1 MFSTPT
7 GRRGGATGVLVALAV
22 AATLSAAYLV
32 WEPASADLA
41 AQVFR
46 SDLFAD
52 HGFLVWN
59 NDWYA
64 GHYLPGYS
72 LLFPPL
78 GAALGPRLVGALAV
92 VAAAALF
99 AAIAQAR
106 FGRDAW
112 LGSVWFAVAAVT
124 NLLLT
129 GRITFA
135 LGVAVGLGALLA
147 LQRRRPWVAAILAVL
162 TTLASPVAGLFA
174 VIAGAAVALAE
185 RHSLRPRRAWLGGAA
200 VAIGAGAAVGALAL
214 AFPTAGSEPFVFSAF
229 VAMPLFAVA
238 ALVLLP
244 PRAAAL
250 RLGVVLYLVATLIAV
265 AVDNPVGG
273 NITRLGA
280 LFAGPVMALVLW
292 PRRPLALALIALPLL
307 WWQLAAPVRDLVDAT
322 GDPST
327 ERAFYEPLLG
337 ALADRAG
344 TDAIRIEIP
353 PTRNRWES
361 AYVAPEFPL
370 ARGWLRQLETDDLDL
385 FSDGEL
391 TAGSYRRW
399 LAERGVS
406 YVAVADA
413 DLDYLADDEADLIDA
428 GLPYLRRVWSD
439 ADWSLY
445 RVEGGPGLV
454 SDTAEPGRPSRS
466 ARLVEVGPDRFTLE
480 AARRGDYLV
489 RIHDNRYWRVES
501 GDACV
506 AADGDWVRVEA
517 RSPGRIAV
525 AAPFTLAGLF
535 GAESRCSG

>member
-1 MFSTPT
+1 MISTPT
-7 GRRGGATGVLVALAV
+7 GRRGGVSGVVVPVLVA
-22 AATLSAAYLV
+22 AALSAAYLV

-78 GAALGPRLVGALAV
+78 GAALGPRLVGVLAV

-99 AAIAQAR
+99 AAIARDR
-106 FGRDAW
+106 FGPYAW

-135 LGVAVGLGALLA
+135 VGVALGLGALLA
-147 LQRRRPWVAAILAVL
+147 LQRRRPWLAASLALL
-162 TTLASPVAGLFA
+162 TTLASPVAGVFA
-174 VIAGAAVALAE
+174 VIAGTAVALAE
-185 RHSLRPRRAWLGGAA
+185 RHSRRPRRPWLGGAA
-200 VAIGAGAAVGALAL
+200 VAVAAGTAIAALAL

-229 VAMPLFAVA
+229 VAVPLFAIA

-250 RLGVVLYLVATLIAV
+250 RWGVALYLGVTLVAFAV
-265 AVDNPVGG
+265 GNPVGG

-280 LFAGPVMALVLW
+280 LFAGPVMALALW
-292 PRRPLALALIALPLL
+292 PRRPLALALIAAPLL

-344 TDAIRIEIP
+344 SDPIRIEIP

-361 AYVAPEFPL
+361 AYVAQEFPL
-370 ARGWLRQLETDDLDL
+370 ARGWLRQLETDDVDL
-385 FSDGEL
+385 FTDGEL

-406 YVAVADA
+406 YVAVANA
-413 DLDYLADDEADLIDA
+413 DLDYLADDEADLIVA
-428 GLPYLRRVWSD
+428 GLPYLQRVWGD
-439 ADWSLY
+439 EDWSLY
-445 RVEGGPGLV
+445 AVEGGPGLV
-454 SDTAEPGRPSRS
+454 SDAAVLGRPSRS
-466 ARLVEVGPDRFTLE
+466 ARLVELGPDRFSLDVS
-480 AARRGDYLV
+480 RRGDYLV
-489 RIHDNRYWRVES
+489 RIHHNRYWRVER

-517 RSPGRIAV
+517 RSPGRVDV
-525 AAPFTLAGLF
+525 AAPFTVAGLF
-535 GAESRCSG
+535 GAEPRCSE